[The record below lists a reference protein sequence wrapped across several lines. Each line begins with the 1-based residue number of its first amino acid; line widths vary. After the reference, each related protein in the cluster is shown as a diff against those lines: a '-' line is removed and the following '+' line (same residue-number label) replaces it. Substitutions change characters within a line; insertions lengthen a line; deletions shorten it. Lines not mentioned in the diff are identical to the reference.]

1 MTTKDEYY
9 MAIFAFAFISG
20 LVAFV
25 VGMVSATIHDT
36 TTYGLSVIVMIICL
50 MVMAFTGFFTKSGD
64 KQ

>member
-1 MTTKDEYY
+1 MTTKDECY
-9 MAIFAFAFISG
+9 MVIFAFAFISG

-36 TTYGLSVIVMIICL
+36 TTRDLSLLVMIICL

-64 KQ
+64 E

>member
-9 MAIFAFAFISG
+9 KAIFAFAFISG

-36 TTYGLSVIVMIICL
+36 TTRDLSLLVMMICIVVMIL
-50 MVMAFTGFFTKSGD
+50 TGFFTKSGD